1 MNRKTQFY
9 FILIVILS
17 VYSALNLHGSLELTN
32 QSSRSHSAAICAIQK
47 GALRYVDEWVD
58 YNIAIGFEK
67 IYIYDNSD
75 EFELQE
81 WYSNLKN
88 EEKDHVEI
96 THFPGPKRQLKATT
110 HCTKQ
115 IQRKRAHSWIAYFD
129 LDEFIVIRDTQKY
142 PRIMDLLDDLPY
154 DIGALTVN
162 WVIFRM
168 NNQLKY
174 EAKPVT
180 SRFQNRTENA
190 TNRHVKTIARAEL
203 VRYVVNPHFVK
214 FKFWSK
220 KSAEDTSGN
229 KIEGPFNENL
239 TDDVVV
245 LHHYHTKSLEE
256 YKERCKRG
264 RADIPMSDWS
274 EELPCQSDSDIL
286 NRFASDESVPDTAAW
301 TLLKERV
308 PKYDHFS

>member
-1 MNRKTQFY
+1 M
-9 FILIVILS
+9 
-17 VYSALNLHGSLELTN
+17 LHSSLELTN
-32 QSSRSHSAAICAIQK
+32 QSSGSHSAAICAIQK

-81 WYSNLKN
+81 WYSNLENK
-88 EEKDHVEI
+88 EKDHVEI

-115 IQRKRAHSWIAYFD
+115 IQRRRAHSWIAYID
-129 LDEFIVIRDTQKY
+129 LDEFIVIRDTKKY
-142 PRIMDLLDDLPY
+142 PGIMDLLDDLPY

-162 WVIFRM
+162 WVMFYM

-180 SRFQNRTENA
+180 YRFQNRKENS
-190 TNRHVKTIARAEL
+190 THPLVKTIARTEF
-203 VRYVVNPHFVK
+203 VWYVANPHWVK
-214 FKFWSK
+214 FNLWSG
-220 KSAEDTSGN
+220 KSAVDTSGN
-229 KIEGPFNENL
+229 KIKGPFNNNL

-245 LHHYHTKSLEE
+245 IHHYNTKSLEE

-264 RADIPMSDWS
+264 RATIPKALWGKQ
-274 EELPCQSDSDIL
+274 LPCQSDSDIL
-286 NRFASDESVPDTAAW
+286 NSFASDENVHDNAAW
-301 TLLKERV
+301 TLLKARD
-308 PKYDHFS
+308 PKYNHFL